1 MWPNKVVNVR
11 TYTQLPHASYAIVAN
26 ANDGFNG
33 IEWSVKF
40 AQFERKHNRNAA
52 YKSFID
58 KLNCQT
64 LSLCMAAIVVA
75 GAKVSYSKTQLRGI

>member
-1 MWPNKVVNVR
+1 MR
-11 TYTQLPHASYAIVAN
+11 HAIVTN

-40 AQFERKHNRNAA
+40 AQFERKHNRNAV

-58 KLNCQT
+58 KLYCQT
-64 LSLCMAAIVVA
+64 LSQRVAYRFSLGSIVA
-75 GAKVSYSKTQLRGI
+75 GAKGSYSKTQLRRI